1 MKKIL
6 AVLLSLVMA
15 FTFMMPT
22 FAADEEI
29 GTTEN
34 SSISGIVDGVGD
46 LTSSVTGIFSFV
58 EDLFAAIHGLVHNL
72 SVMFDFDC
80 PFDKEKVE
88 EKPSEPSEPEESE
101 PVEPSNPGEIVPDE
115 DWYDTQ
121 ASYIIKTAEELAAFA
136 YAVNSGKNCFK
147 DETVI
152 LGADID
158 LAGDI
163 WVPIG
168 TYEYAF
174 EGTFDGKGHTIS
186 NLYIHDNDADALG
199 LFGVTS
205 DAIIKNVNINN
216 VDITGYEMVAALVA
230 YPAGAGTITNC
241 HVSGDIS
248 LVAKNTHVGGIAALN
263 SANIENCSVI
273 ADDMGKIIANE
284 KNGVGGIVAWNL
296 NEIAIKDCQ
305 VKNMEI
311 TAYANVG
318 AIAGFV
324 NYSNVIEGCVAENIT
339 LTKTRDGGHPTIGLA
354 AGGFNYNATK
364 AITIKNNSF
373 KDITLVGNADT
384 TDSANVMYG
393 AEYSGKKTANFVM
406 EGNSV
411 ENINLG
417 LLYN

>member
-1 MKKIL
+1 MKKFL

-15 FTFMMPT
+15 FTLMMPT
-22 FAADEEI
+22 FAADEKI
-29 GTTEN
+29 DATED
-34 SSISGIVDGVGD
+34 SS
-46 LTSSVTGIFSFV
+46 TSVSINTVTDAFSFV
-58 EDLFAAIHGLVHNL
+58 EDLFAAIHSLVHNL

-88 EKPSEPSEPEESE
+88 EEPSEPEVPSE
-101 PVEPSNPGEIVPDE
+101 PVKPSNPGEIVPDE
-115 DWYDTQ
+115 GWYDTQ
-121 ASYIIKTAEELAAFA
+121 ASYIITTAEELAAFA
-136 YAVNSGKNCFK
+136 NTVNSGKNCFK

-168 TYEYAF
+168 TYDYAF

-186 NLYIHDNDADALG
+186 NLYIHDPDADTLA
-199 LFGVTS
+199 LFGVTF
-205 DAIIKNVNINN
+205 DATIKNVNINN

-284 KNGVGGIVAWNL
+284 KNGVGGIVGWNL
-296 NEIAIKDCQ
+296 AGEIAIKDCQ

-318 AIAGFV
+318 AISGFV
-324 NYSNVIEGCVAENIT
+324 NPLNTIEGCVAENIT

-354 AGGFNYNATK
+354 AGGFNYNASK
-364 AITIKNNSF
+364 SITLKNNAF

>member
-58 EDLFAAIHGLVHNL
+58 EDLFTSIHSLVHNL

-88 EKPSEPSEPEESE
+88 EEPSEPEVPSE
-101 PVEPSNPGEIVPDE
+101 PVKPSNPGEIVPDD
-115 DWYDTQ
+115 DWYDAQ
-121 ASYIIKTAEELAAFA
+121 ASYIITTAEELAAFA
-136 YAVNSGKNCFK
+136 NAVNSGKNCFEG
-147 DETVI
+147 ETVI

-168 TYEYAF
+168 TYDYAF
-174 EGTFDGKGHTIS
+174 EGTFDGKGYTIS
-186 NLYIHDNDADALG
+186 NLYINDPKADTLA
-199 LFGVTS
+199 LFGVTYN
-205 DAIIKNVNINN
+205 ATIKDVNINN

-230 YPAGAGTITNC
+230 YPAGADAITNC

-248 LVAKNTHVGGIAALN
+248 LVAKNTHVGGIASFGTAD
-263 SANIENCSVI
+263 IENCSVI
-273 ADDMGKIIANE
+273 ADDMGKIIAIE
-284 KNGVGGIVAWNL
+284 KNVAGGIIGWNAAGE
-296 NEIAIKDCQ
+296 NVVKDCQ

-324 NYSNVIEGCVAENIT
+324 NHSNVIEGCVAENIT

-354 AGGFNYNATK
+354 AGGFNYNASK
-364 AITIKNNSF
+364 AITIKNNTF

-411 ENINLG
+411 ENLSLG

>member
-15 FTFMMPT
+15 FTCMMPT

-58 EDLFAAIHGLVHNL
+58 EDLFTSIHSLVHNL

-80 PFDKEKVE
+80 PFDGDEKVE
-88 EKPSEPSEPEESE
+88 EEPSEPEVPSE
-101 PVEPSNPGEIVPDE
+101 PVGPSNPEEIVPDE
-115 DWYDTQ
+115 EWFDTQ
-121 ASYIIKTAEELAAFA
+121 STYIIKTAEEFAAFA
-136 YAVNSGKNCFK
+136 NAVNSGNSFADK
-147 DETVI
+147 TVA

-163 WVPIG
+163 WVPVG
-168 TYEYAF
+168 NYDSAF
-174 EGTFDGKGHTIS
+174 EGTFNGKGYTIS
-186 NLYIHDNDADALG
+186 NLYIYAPEKDTLA
-199 LFGVTS
+199 LFGVTYN
-205 DAIIKNVNINN
+205 AIIKDININN

-230 YPAGAGTITNC
+230 YPAGTDTITNC
-241 HVSGDIS
+241 HISGDIS
-248 LVAKNTHVGGIAALN
+248 LVAKNTHVGGIASFGTAD
-263 SANIENCSVI
+263 IENCSVI
-273 ADDMGKIIANE
+273 ADDMGKIIAME
-284 KNGVGGIVAWNL
+284 KNVAGGIIGWNVAGENV
-296 NEIAIKDCQ
+296 IKDCQ

-318 AIAGFV
+318 AISGFV
-324 NYSNVIEGCVAENIT
+324 NPLNTIEGCVAENIT

-354 AGGFNYNATK
+354 AGGFNYNASK
-364 AITIKNNSF
+364 SITLKNNAF
-373 KDITLVGNADT
+373 KDITLVGNAT
-384 TDSANVMYG
+384 TTNSANVMYG
-393 AEYSGKKTANFVM
+393 AEYSGKQTANFVM

>member
-1 MKKIL
+1 MKKLL
-6 AVLLSLVMA
+6 AVLLSLVMV
-15 FTFMMPT
+15 FTFMMPS

-34 SSISGIVDGVGD
+34 SSISGVVDGVGD

-88 EKPSEPSEPEESE
+88 EKPSEPEVPSE
-101 PVEPSNPGEIVPDE
+101 PVKPSNPDEIVPDE
-115 DWYDTQ
+115 GWYDTQ
-121 ASYIIKTAEELAAFA
+121 ASYIITTAEELAAFA
-136 YAVNSGKNCFK
+136 NTVNSGKNCFK

-168 TYEYAF
+168 TYDYAF
-174 EGTFDGKGHTIS
+174 EGIFDGKGHTIS
-186 NLYIHDNDADALG
+186 NLYIHDPDADALA
-199 LFGVTS
+199 LFGITYN
-205 DAIIKNVNINN
+205 ATIQNVNIHN
-216 VDITGYEMVAALVA
+216 VDITGYEMIAALVA
-230 YPAGAGTITNC
+230 YPAGADTITNC

-248 LVAKNTHVGGIAALN
+248 LVAKNTHVGGIVALN
-263 SANIENCSVI
+263 NANIENCSVI

-296 NEIAIKDCQ
+296 NGEIAIKDCQ

-324 NYSNVIEGCVAENIT
+324 NPLNTIEGCVAENIT

-354 AGGFNYNATK
+354 AGGFNYNPTK

-373 KDITLVGNADT
+373 KDITLVGKADT
-384 TDSANVMYG
+384 TNSANVMYG
-393 AEYSGKKTANFVM
+393 AEYSAKTSANFVM
-406 EGNSV
+406 EGNSA